1 MLAWCSRTNEE
12 DVLLN
17 LMLTWCLLAHE
28 DVGFFNFMLTWRSRA
43 NEDDVLFK
51 RDVNL
56 MWTCT
61 RRCWFLQLH
70 VDLKFMYKR
79 RWCPFKLD
87 VNLLT
92 CTRRC
97 WFLQLHV
104 NLTTTYKRRRCSFN
118 LDVSSMLACTRNVGF
133 FNFMLTW
140 RSRANEDDVF

>member
-70 VDLKFMYKR
+70 VDLT
-79 RWCPFKLD
+79 
-87 VNLLT
+87 V
-92 CTRRC
+92 
-97 WFLQLHV
+97 
-104 NLTTTYKRRRCSFN
+104 TYKRRRCSFN
-118 LDVSSMLACTRNVGF
+118 LDVSSMSACTRNVGF

-140 RSRANEDDVF
+140 RSRANEDDVFFKLDDVNLMLACTRRRWFLQLYVNLTFM